1 MYSFSTH
8 FLFILRWLVGVSS
21 AGHRFFYFLLTMKN
35 TTPKLIATAMV
46 VIVLVGYL
54 IMLLAH
60 PTEYVNTHKADSL
73 ALENKILQSKA
84 EELKR
89 QVSCKEREVDSLK
102 SKKNDIVVR
111 YKTLRD
117 ESTDTLFIYVADSL
131 NEVNNEIIDTLEQG
145 LSSCKRVVALQGEQ
159 IRNDSIAMV
168 EYTDIIK
175 YQTATITRLGEKTWW
190 DRNKLWIGIVGG
202 LVVGGVGISLV
213 K

>member
-1 MYSFSTH
+1 M
-8 FLFILRWLVGVSS
+8 SS
-21 AGHRFFYFLLTMKN
+21 AGHRFLLTMKI
-35 TTPKLIATAMV
+35 TIPKLIATAMV
-46 VIVLVGYL
+46 VIALAGYL
-54 IMLLAH
+54 IMVLTH
-60 PTEYVNTHKADSL
+60 PTEYVDTRKADSL
-73 ALENKILQSKA
+73 ALENKILKSKA
-84 EELKR
+84 DELKI

-111 YKTLRD
+111 YKTLRE

>member
-1 MYSFSTH
+1 MYICTPFLHISYSF
-8 FLFILRWLVGVSS
+8 LRWLVGVSS
-21 AGHRFFYFLLTMKN
+21 AGHRFFYTTMKI
-35 TTPKLIATAMV
+35 TTLKLIATAMV
-46 VIVLVGYL
+46 VIALIGYL
-54 IMLLAH
+54 IMILAQ
-60 PTEYVNTHKADSL
+60 PTEFVDTRKADSL
-73 ALENKILQSKA
+73 ALENKILQSRA
-84 EELKR
+84 DELKR

-102 SKKNDIVVR
+102 SKKSDIVVR

-131 NEVNNEIIDTLEQG
+131 NKVNNEIIDTLEKG
-145 LSSCKRVVALQGEQ
+145 LNTCKHVVALQGEQ

-175 YQTATITRLGEKTWW
+175 YQTATIAKLERTWW

-202 LVVGGVGISLV
+202 LVVGGVGVSLV

>member
-1 MYSFSTH
+1 MYICTPFLHISYSFCGG
-8 FLFILRWLVGVSS
+8 WWGCPPLVIV
-21 AGHRFFYFLLTMKN
+21 FLLTMKI
-35 TTPKLIATAMV
+35 TIPKLTATAMV
-46 VIVLVGYL
+46 VIALVGYL
-54 IMLLAH
+54 IMVLAH
-60 PTEYVNTHKADSL
+60 PTEYVDTHKADSL

-84 EELKR
+84 DELKR